1 VKEGGAKATVQRK
14 AAQPTTT
21 TTAARQ
27 ERATPARTGGYD
39 EQQVSN
45 LKAVNRIIRLSLNKK
60 YLLFFRRN
68 LLVVPQ
74 NRRAQSLITI

>member
-1 VKEGGAKATVQRK
+1 MKEGGAKATVQRK
-14 AAQPTTT
+14 AAQPTT

>member
-1 VKEGGAKATVQRK
+1 MKEGGAKATVQRK
-14 AAQPTTT
+14 AAQPTT

-45 LKAVNRIIRLSLNKK
+45 LKAVNRII
-60 YLLFFRRN
+60 
-68 LLVVPQ
+68 
-74 NRRAQSLITI
+74 